1 VCLSHWYSPDLLLR
15 EVIYYSGSYLTA
27 SIRGTTTST
36 EKTVAQA
43 DIDAYVE
50 LGLAIWTRFLC

>member
-1 VCLSHWYSPDLLLR
+1 MCLSHWYSPDLLLR